1 MFNKD
6 FLIGLPIEQAEKLLK
21 EEKINYNVTKIE
33 GSEDAD
39 SYLVVRVDD
48 SYKLVCMGFKL
59 KV

>member
-33 GSEDAD
+33 GNEDAD

-48 SYKLVCMGFKL
+48 SYNLVCMGFKL

>member
-21 EEKINYNVTKIE
+21 EEDINYSVAKVE
-33 GSEDAD
+33 GNKDAD
-39 SYLVVRVDD
+39 SYLVVRVDEA
-48 SYKLVCMGFKL
+48 YTLVCMGFKL